1 MLHSPELRTRIG
13 TAARETILNRMTLS
27 HQAQQLAKVY
37 AEAMA
42 MGLGEQD
49 TAAVLEVLKKTIIA
63 PSKTTERDRK

>member
-1 MLHSPELRTRIG
+1 LLHSPELRTRIG

-42 MGLGEQD
+42 
-49 TAAVLEVLKKTIIA
+49 
-63 PSKTTERDRK
+63 